1 MPGTTTERPGAA
13 RGAASGSSAP
23 PASRGRW
30 LRRRWSTWPDWIGY
44 AAAGWSLLYGLLGLF
59 WALGG
64 PGFPFGDG
72 EVPDARDESIL
83 GGVHAAS
90 AAPVV
95 AVLGLAGA
103 VVAVTMTRAR
113 PRGAVRW
120 ALLAFAWVAAF
131 TLTAVIPDQRVL
143 TLFGYGPVIPLFLV
157 SSALTGWPPLTL
169 AKVFPWQS
177 VNLFIVVAGG
187 LLWAGAALAFQRRTA
202 HACQHC
208 GRRDH
213 QPNRPGWTRPEAAA
227 RWGKVAALAA
237 LVIPLGYS
245 VTRWAWVVNIP
256 LGMSPAELRELHAIG
271 AVWAGAWLA
280 TFGAAGGV
288 LTLGL
293 YQRWSEVLPRWIPFL
308 GGRPVPIWFAVVP
321 ATAVTVALA
330 SAGMTVLRLMDW
342 TEPSQWLTQPFAY
355 WPLWAVAL
363 GVATLGYYLRRRGQC
378 QFCHRI

>member
-1 MPGTTTERPGAA
+1 MPGTSTLPPGTARAATPGAPAPPAA
-13 RGAASGSSAP
+13 RGP
-23 PASRGRW
+23 W
-30 LRRRWSTWPDWIGY
+30 LKRHWSTWPEWIGY

-64 PGFPFGDG
+64 PGFPFGKGD
-72 EVPDARDESIL
+72 VPGARDESIL
-83 GGVHAAS
+83 GGVHAAT
-90 AAPVV
+90 AAPVI
-95 AVLGLAGA
+95 AILGLAGA
-103 VVAVTMTRAR
+103 VLAVTITRTR
-113 PRGAVRW
+113 PRGAARRV
-120 ALLAFAWVAAF
+120 LLTLASLTAF
-131 TLTAVIPDQRVL
+131 TLLAVIPDQRIL
-143 TLFGYGPVIPLFLV
+143 TLAGYAPVLPLFLL

-169 AKVFPWQS
+169 AKVLPWQQ
-177 VNLFIVVAGG
+177 VNLLIIVAGG

-202 HACQHC
+202 DACEHC

-213 QPNRPGWTRPEAAA
+213 RPGWTRPEAAA
-227 RWGKVAALAA
+227 RWGKLAAVAA

-256 LGMSPAELRELHAIG
+256 LGMPPEGLRELHASG

-293 YQRWSEVLPRWIPFL
+293 YQRWSEVFPRWIPFL
-308 GGRPVPIWFAVVP
+308 SGRPVPLWFALVP

-330 SAGMTVLRLMDW
+330 SAGVTVLRLTDW
-342 TEPSQWLTQPFAY
+342 TDPGQWLTQPFAY

-363 GVATLGYYLRRRGQC
+363 GVATLGYHLRRRGPC
-378 QFCHRI
+378 QFCHRT